1 MNVPIEECEEI
12 IGYRQYWL
20 LNDIEHK
27 DIFKFLWDDCDTL
40 QEFKELLYSD
50 PNICNTK
57 AAGWFLHYD
66 SEAAE
71 FFLSQWFGRQKR
83 RFCLDSKQKFI
94 VLESA
99 GTKSMIPTAM
109 LSMQSCN
116 EHREEDY
123 YV

>member
-50 PNICNTK
+50 PNICNTRLPDGSSIMI
-57 AAGWFLHYD
+57 ARLR
-66 SEAAE
+66 SS
-71 FFLSQWFGRQKR
+71 FFLNGSGGRNADFAWTVIRSLLSWK
-83 RFCLDSKQKFI
+83 
-94 VLESA
+94 
-99 GTKSMIPTAM
+99 M
-109 LSMQSCN
+109 LAPKI
-116 EHREEDY
+116 
-123 YV
+123 